1 MSVTINS
8 SSTPTLAQFKADTL
22 ILAQMLSTHR
32 IPMNNINSGTITQL
46 KSIGADAGNTLTV
59 ADA

>member
-1 MSVTINS
+1 MAVTING
-8 SSTPTLAQFKADTL
+8 SSTPTLAQLKADL
-22 ILAQMLSTHR
+22 LRLAQMLGNNQ
-32 IPMNNINSGTITQL
+32 IPMNNINPGTITHL